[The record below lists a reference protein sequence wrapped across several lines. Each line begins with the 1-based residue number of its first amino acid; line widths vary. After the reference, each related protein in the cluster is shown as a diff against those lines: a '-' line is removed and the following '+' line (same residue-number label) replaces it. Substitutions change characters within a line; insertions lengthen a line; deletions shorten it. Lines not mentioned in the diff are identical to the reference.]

1 MTECGEEAHKA
12 LANFKARVRR
22 LTGRL
27 SGRSM
32 EKVVQELRPYLLGWK
47 VYFGLA
53 QTPRVWRELDEWLR
67 HRLRALQL
75 KHWKRG
81 PTMYRELRSMG
92 ARAPVAHR
100 VAANSRRWWRNST
113 TGLNSVL
120 TLAWFDQLG
129 LPRLS

>member
-1 MTECGEEAHKA
+1 MTHVAH
-12 LANFKARVRR
+12 
-22 LTGRL
+22 G
-27 SGRSM
+27 
-32 EKVVQELRPYLLGWK
+32 LRAYLLGWK
-47 VYFGLA
+47 GYFGLA
-53 QTPRVWRELDEWLR
+53 QTPRVWRELDVWLR

-75 KHWKRG
+75 KQWKRG
-81 PTMYRELRSMG
+81 TTMYRELLWMG
-92 ARAPVAHR
+92 ARADVAHR